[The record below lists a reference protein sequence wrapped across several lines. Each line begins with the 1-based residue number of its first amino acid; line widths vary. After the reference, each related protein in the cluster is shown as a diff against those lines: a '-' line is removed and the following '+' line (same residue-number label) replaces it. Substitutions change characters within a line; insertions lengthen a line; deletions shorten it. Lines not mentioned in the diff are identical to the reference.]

1 MAAAPSSC
9 VLRPGPIANCQVYS
23 ANNACLVCA
32 AGFKFSPVSGSCD
45 AFTGTIANCQLY
57 NANQGCVTCASGYVV
72 NPDNNACVAL
82 SANANCLFYTYLGC
96 RACASGFVVNPNLYF
111 ANFNSASTS
120 RLASALSHSAGP
132 IRRPTSRPCLS
143 ISSVVASRS
152 PNLMSVMSPLSTGK
166 NVMVVGMRVS
176 G

>member
-57 NANQGCVTCASGYVV
+57 QSDGTCYRCQAGALLAPAGVCIVNCEKAVQGICSLCIPRFYPTGG
-72 NPDNNACVAL
+72 ACVAVAPAFL
-82 SANANCLFYTYLGC
+82 PNCQYFTEGQGC
-96 RACASGFVVNPNLYF
+96 LY
-111 ANFNSASTS
+111 
-120 RLASALSHSAGP
+120 
-132 IRRPTSRPCLS
+132 C
-143 ISSVVASRS
+143 
-152 PNLMSVMSPLSTGK
+152 
-166 NVMVVGMRVS
+166 
-176 G
+176 